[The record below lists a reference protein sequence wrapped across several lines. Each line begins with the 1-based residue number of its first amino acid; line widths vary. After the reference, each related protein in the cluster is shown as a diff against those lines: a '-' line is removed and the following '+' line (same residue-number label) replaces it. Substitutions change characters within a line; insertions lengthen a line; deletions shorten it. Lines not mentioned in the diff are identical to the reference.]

1 MGCVQ
6 FEHQRV
12 FGWGNLTLLECAL
25 RSFVAIGRSGTEIV
39 SLDPGLKRKLT
50 HGAGDDMTAGGR

>member
-12 FGWGNLTLLECAL
+12 FGWSNLTLLDRAV

-39 SLDPGLKRKLT
+39 SLGPGLNRKLT